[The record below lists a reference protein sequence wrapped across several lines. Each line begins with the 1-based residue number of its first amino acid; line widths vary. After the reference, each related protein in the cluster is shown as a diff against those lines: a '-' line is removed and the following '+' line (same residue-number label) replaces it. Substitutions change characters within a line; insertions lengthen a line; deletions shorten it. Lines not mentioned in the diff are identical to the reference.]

1 MIAVP
6 CGGMPGIAGPC
17 GPHPY
22 TGLNA
27 KEVPVAR
34 KTDTNAILSE
44 LHAGLAIHLK
54 EKLDDGTISSSELS
68 VLERFLK
75 ANGISAQ
82 PVEGSPFSDL
92 VSSLPDLDKVVHMK
106 SRRAA

>member
-1 MIAVP
+1 MEGSMAHKNTQELL
-6 CGGMPGIAGPC
+6 A
-17 GPHPY
+17 
-22 TGLNA
+22 
-27 KEVPVAR
+27 
-34 KTDTNAILSE
+34 E
-44 LHAGLAIHLK
+44 LHASLAEHLK
-54 EKLDDGTISSSELS
+54 YKLDEGIITAGELS

-82 PVEGSPFSDL
+82 PVEGSSFGDL